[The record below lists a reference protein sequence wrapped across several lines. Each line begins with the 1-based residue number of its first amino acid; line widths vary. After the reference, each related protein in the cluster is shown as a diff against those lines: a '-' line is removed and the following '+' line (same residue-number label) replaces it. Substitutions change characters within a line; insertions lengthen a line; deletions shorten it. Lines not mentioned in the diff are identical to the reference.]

1 MKKHLSQQEE
11 FITDEGIIQKHDI
24 FGNAI
29 IVVSIIL
36 SVILVVLGIL
46 AFIF

>member
-24 FGNAI
+24 FGNAV

-36 SVILVVLGIL
+36 SCVLVILGIL
-46 AFIF
+46 AIIY

>member
-1 MKKHLSQQEE
+1 MQKHLSQQEE